1 MKKVQGYIQ
10 RKTMLYK
17 TGVEYGDYT
26 MNHVQG
32 CSHGCK
38 YPCYAFL
45 LKKRFGQVKTYEE
58 WIQPYLVS
66 NTLDLLKVELPKLKK
81 KIKSVHLCFT
91 TDPFMYKYDEIADMS
106 LNAIKLINSYGIP
119 CTVLT
124 KGLLPME
131 LASCSKDNM
140 YGITLISLDESYRE
154 NIEPGAAPYE
164 QRIAALEKLHNVGCK
179 TWVSI
184 EPYPT
189 PNLISQNLN
198 KILERVSFVDKIIYG
213 RTNYSKAITTYTEHK
228 KFYNEQAEIVLD
240 FCKENGKEVH
250 IKNGTMTK

>member
-1 MKKVQGYIQ
+1 MKRLNTIE

-58 WIQPYLVS
+58 WIQPCLVS
-66 NTLDLLKVELPKLKK
+66 NTLDLLKVELPKLIN

-91 TDPFMYKYDEIADMS
+91 TDPFMYQYDDIAQMS
-106 LNAIKLINSYGIP
+106 MRAIKLINNYGIP

-124 KGLLPME
+124 KGLLPIE
-131 LASCSKDNM
+131 LAQYSKSNM
-140 YGITLISLDESYRE
+140 YGITLISLNEKYRE
-154 NIEPGAAPYE
+154 AIEPGAAPYE
-164 QRIAALEKLHNVGCK
+164 QRITALENLHNAGCK

-189 PNLISQNLN
+189 PNLIEQDLN
-198 KILERVSFVDKIIYG
+198 EILNRVSFVDKIIFG
-213 RTNYSKAITTYTEHK
+213 RTNYSKAITAYVEHK
-228 KFYNEQAEIVLD
+228 KFYNEQAEIVLN
-240 FCKENGKEVH
+240 FCRENGKDVH
-250 IKNGTMTK
+250 IKHGTITK